1 MQTIGWLNVGAFIW
15 FLCVWIGYAQFAR
28 LQARRSDKNLSSV
41 MNRLRKRW
49 MEQLVKRE
57 VRIPDAAL
65 IAGLERNVTFLASS
79 SMLILAGLLTAL
91 AATDQIQAV
100 LVEVPFYMES
110 SSFLLHLKIFILIL
124 IYVYAFFT
132 LSWSM
137 RQYGFATVVIG
148 AAPLHDELDID
159 EEATATF
166 IRVSAKVIDLAGHTY
181 NYGLRAYYFSL
192 PVLAWFVNAWAF
204 MASSALVVI
213 VLYLREFHSRPLREL
228 RALG

>member
-124 IYVYAFFT
+124 IYNEEGKLLQKKL
-132 LSWSM
+132 LSVQKLLIKSHC
-137 RQYGFATVVIG
+137 F
-148 AAPLHDELDID
+148 LHLE
-159 EEATATF
+159 TF
-166 IRVSAKVIDLAGHTY
+166 SKRFVKLKENHICS
-181 NYGLRAYYFSL
+181 NYTNAMYY
-192 PVLAWFVNAWAF
+192 V
-204 MASSALVVI
+204 M
-213 VLYLREFHSRPLREL
+213 Y
-228 RALG
+228 